1 MIVRVKCRPNGYV
14 IVSSCGKPQNC
25 SLFTQVYK
33 VHHDHVTCS
42 LYSLTVDA
50 VQGTAYTRQ
59 PGDSDSMTAAKWSWQ
74 ELRPGGQ
81 ALLGA
86 RSSHAVSVVGD
97 TVYVFGGEH
106 QARTTIDSRLL
117 ALDIYSTEVT

>member
-1 MIVRVKCRPNGYV
+1 
-14 IVSSCGKPQNC
+14 
-25 SLFTQVYK
+25 
-33 VHHDHVTCS
+33 
-42 LYSLTVDA
+42 
-50 VQGTAYTRQ
+50 
-59 PGDSDSMTAAKWSWQ
+59 MTTAKWSWQ
-74 ELRPGGQ
+74 ELRPSGQ

-117 ALDIYSTEVT
+117 ALDIYNTEVTYFNYSSGRKKWKMGRLDMRKKLSNTNKHKLIR

>member
-1 MIVRVKCRPNGYV
+1 
-14 IVSSCGKPQNC
+14 
-25 SLFTQVYK
+25 
-33 VHHDHVTCS
+33 
-42 LYSLTVDA
+42 
-50 VQGTAYTRQ
+50 
-59 PGDSDSMTAAKWSWQ
+59 MTAAKWSWQ

-117 ALDIYSTEVT
+117 ALDIYNSEVTYTLVIVAVEKIGKQEMWRN

>member
-1 MIVRVKCRPNGYV
+1 
-14 IVSSCGKPQNC
+14 
-25 SLFTQVYK
+25 
-33 VHHDHVTCS
+33 
-42 LYSLTVDA
+42 
-50 VQGTAYTRQ
+50 
-59 PGDSDSMTAAKWSWQ
+59 MTTAKWSWQ
-74 ELRPGGQ
+74 ELRPSGQ

-117 ALDIYSTEVT
+117 ALDIYNSEVTYTLVILCSSGRRKLEYKKLE